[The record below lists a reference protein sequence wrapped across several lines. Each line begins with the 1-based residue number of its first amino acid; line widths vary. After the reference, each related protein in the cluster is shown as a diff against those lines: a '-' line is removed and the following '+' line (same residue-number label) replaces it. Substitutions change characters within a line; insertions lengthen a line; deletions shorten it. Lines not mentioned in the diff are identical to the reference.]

1 MKKLQDWDIRYRKFV
16 QKNKNKPFV
25 WGDWDCCRF
34 VDGLVKEM
42 TGEHLI
48 PKSLDWTDEVTAKKT
63 IKEYG
68 KTMLGVVKKAA
79 KDKGIKPIDKIYMT
93 KGDIVVYKQKTKL
106 VGICDGFGILSPTDD
121 GINVASNDLAIKVWR
136 IDG

>member
-1 MKKLQDWDIRYRKFV
+1 MKKLQDWDVRYRKFV

-34 VDGLVKEM
+34 VDGLVKEI

-48 PKSLDWTDEVTAKKT
+48 PETLDWTDEVTANKT
-63 IKEYG
+63 IKDYG
-68 KTMLGVVKKAA
+68 KTL
-79 KDKGIKPIDKIYMT
+79 Y
-93 KGDIVVYKQKTKL
+93 
-106 VGICDGFGILSPTDD
+106 DGFNILSPTDD